1 MTIFR
6 RAIRLSLILCVS
18 LFGGWGIPA
27 HGAAEEEKPSAQKIY
42 FFDMTE
48 STRLNL
54 GDPVQARRAWDTAHL
69 VASLQGIVN
78 RREAVLF
85 VRFDAPVDD
94 FWFSWL
100 REPGNWL
107 AGREV
112 VRLDSLEALLRQF
125 QQSLKGVVLYKEDVW
140 ATSNLASTVA
150 GVEDRLCLRFDPA
163 PDSVCQRVLALDL
176 PFLKDAFK
184 LYQPDGSPLFTGK
197 GKIPGTD
204 LNSTGS
210 VKCDAYLWAKQRF
223 LDSGLCDPRY
233 LAYYIDTYWLKNPAA
248 SSFSN
253 ATVTNHDYFISKK
266 AFFFDLHVWPEE
278 APVDDPGQ
286 KPGTDVETL
295 RSLLFSAWKR
305 ANGQIL
311 QIGGFTPWIW
321 KYTSHPGAGSKH
333 DGVDTEWKYAQIIS
347 QYNGIMDADALG
359 YSGMANAS
367 FYTHF
372 PLKDHYPQNPRPTLE
387 SLKAQGYVQPDGQV
401 APYHYVA
408 VYMGDYDS
416 SAWLQRVLP
425 EFWNDPA
432 RGQIP
437 CSWAFNPNLDQRAP
451 HVLHYVRTKQSP
463 QDWFISGD
471 SGAGYLNPGMLSVSQ
486 RTESGTSDGWDVWIA
501 HNKVYFKR
509 YDLSVTGFAIDGHAP
524 GMGERGLDG
533 YLEFSPDGLVGQKVP
548 RQALHKGQMPVTQM
562 RNDFH
567 TQSPEEA
574 ARGLVGLTQSEPAA
588 GPHFFFVRTIL
599 KSPSWHKA
607 TFEKAREAEPRIR
620 LVDAYTFFLLEKI
633 HEKAQEKGG
642 APPS

>member
-1 MTIFR
+1 MIDFR
-6 RAIRLSLILCVS
+6 GLIRLSLILGVF
-18 LFGGWGIPA
+18 LFQGSGIP
-27 HGAAEEEKPSAQKIY
+27 GVVRAENPPTPKIY

-48 STRLNL
+48 LTRLNL
-54 GDPVQARRAWDTAHL
+54 GDPVLARRAWDTAHL

-85 VRFDAPVDD
+85 VRFDASVDD

-112 VRLDSLEALLRQF
+112 VRLDSLDALLRQF
-125 QQSLKGVVLYKEDVW
+125 QQDAKGVVLYKEDVG
-140 ATSNLASTVA
+140 AASNLASTVA

-176 PFLKDAFK
+176 PFLKNAFR
-184 LYQPDGSPLFTGK
+184 LFQPDGSPLFTGQ

-210 VKCDAYLWAKQRF
+210 AKCDAYLWAKQRF
-223 LDSGLCDPRY
+223 LDAGLCDPGY
-233 LAYYIDTYWLKNPAA
+233 LAYYIDTWWFKNPAA

-266 AFFFDLHVWPEE
+266 AFFFDLGVWPEE
-278 APVDDPGQ
+278 ASVDDPAQ

-295 RSLLFSAWKR
+295 RSVLFSAWKR
-305 ANGQIL
+305 ANGRIL

-333 DGVDTEWKYAQIIS
+333 DGVDTEWRYAQIIS

-372 PLKDHYPQNPRPTLE
+372 PLKDRYPQNPRPSLE
-387 SLKAQGYVQPDGQV
+387 SLQAQGYLLPDGQV

-416 SAWLQRVLP
+416 SAWLQRIVP

-432 RGQIP
+432 RGQFP
-437 CSWAFNPNLDQRAP
+437 CSWAFNPNLDRRAP

-471 SGAGYLNPGMLSVSQ
+471 SGAGYLNPGMLSENQ
-486 RTESGTSDGWDVWIA
+486 RGEAGTSDGWDVWIA
-501 HNKVYFKR
+501 HNKAYFKR
-509 YDLSVTGFAIDGHAP
+509 YDLSITGFVIDGHAP

-574 ARGLVGLTQSEPAA
+574 ARGLLGLTQSEPAPGA
-588 GPHFFFVRTIL
+588 HFFFVRTIL

-607 TFEKAREAEPRIR
+607 TFDKAREAEPRIR
-620 LVDAYTFFLLEKI
+620 LVDAYTFFLLEKL
-633 HEKAQEKGG
+633 HEQNRGKDAT
-642 APPS
+642 PSS